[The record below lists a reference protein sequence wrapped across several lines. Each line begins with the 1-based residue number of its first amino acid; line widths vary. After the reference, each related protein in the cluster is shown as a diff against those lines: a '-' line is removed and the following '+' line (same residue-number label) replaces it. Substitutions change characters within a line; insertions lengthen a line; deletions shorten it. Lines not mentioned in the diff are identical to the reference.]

1 MYNLTHFKEPDQS
14 VVTDFMKQ
22 HPFAMLIGNADGRS
36 VATQI
41 PLLFEERNG
50 KMILLGHMMKK
61 QDHQLAFEKNPEV
74 LVVFTGPHTY
84 VSATW
89 YEDPHQASTWNYVS
103 VHARGSIS
111 FLDEQGLKEALQK
124 LSSHYEQHDPH
135 ATTVFNNLSHEYTS
149 PLLKAI
155 VAFEIEVNSV
165 EHVFK
170 LSQNRDEKSYHHIID
185 HLKAEGGEAAE
196 VAKMMEERKE
206 KVYPSA

>member
-1 MYNLTHFKEPDQS
+1 
-14 VVTDFMKQ
+14 
-22 HPFAMLIGNADGRS
+22 MLIGNADGRS

-61 QDHQLAFEKNPEV
+61 QDHQLAFEKNHDV

-124 LSSHYEQHDPH
+124 LSSHYEQHNPH
-135 ATTVFNNLSHEYTS
+135 STTVFNNLSHDYTS

-155 VAFEIEVNSV
+155 VAFEIEVDSV

-206 KVYPSA
+206 KVYPPA